1 MRLTIKRVSRQTMPR
16 LLGGMLLLTTLAL
29 GGCAADA
36 DSRSPE
42 EWLSLAYSGLAAMD
56 QYHFTGSVSMGM
68 DEAVMSRPQMF
79 EGKVVDHEQLTIQS
93 DEQMPISWNPV
104 DVLSKLSEANSGIAI
119 VDEGITETE
128 AGPTRT
134 LTLLVEE
141 QPEITTKRWEGML
154 RQQFQEVAGSDIGKS
169 NASAEWNQIVDQSR
183 VELDEMLS
191 ELLASSQYQV
201 VIDKQR
207 LLPLKMEEHTRFT
220 YKRGGHSREESR
232 QTTVR
237 FQKFEGSAGNSVQ

>member
-1 MRLTIKRVSRQTMPR
+1 MRLTIKRVSPYTMPS
-16 LLGGMLLLTTLAL
+16 LISGLLLLAMLTL

-93 DEQMPISWNPV
+93 DEQSPISWNPV
-104 DVLSKLSEANSGIAI
+104 DMLSKLSEANAGIDI
-119 VDEGITETE
+119 IEEGITETE
-128 AGPTRT
+128 AGPSRT
-134 LTLLVEE
+134 LTIQVTEE
-141 QPEITTKRWEGML
+141 PEITTKRWDGML
-154 RQQFQEVAGSDIGKS
+154 REQFQEVAGSNIGKS
-169 NASAEWNQIVDQSR
+169 NVSADWNQIVNQSR
-183 VELDEMLS
+183 SELDEMLS
-191 ELLASSQYQV
+191 ELHASSRYQI

-207 LLPLKMEEHTRFT
+207 LLPLKMEEHTRFE
-220 YKRGGHSREESR
+220 YKRGGNSIKESR

-237 FQKFEGSAGNSVQ
+237 FQKFEGSAGDSVQ